1 MSKKLNIRDIKVLV
15 SVTNIYSSGI
25 YSIKLEENIGKFWEG
40 EELIA
45 NVKDI
50 LKLSEE
56 EYGIL
61 IAEKKTVEIKKS
73 NSNKKKLSY
82 WK

>member
-1 MSKKLNIRDIKVLV
+1 MSKKLNIRDIKVLI

-45 NVKDI
+45 NVKDT